1 MLYVDDIIVLQKF
14 HKNKS
19 QFYRFQITS
28 TYGLCLYYI
37 VQVLTSWF
45 EF

>member
-1 MLYVDDIIVLQKF
+1 MLYVDDIIALQRV

-19 QFYRFQITS
+19 QFYLFQIIS
-28 TYGLCLYYI
+28 MCGLCLYYI
-37 VQVLTSWF
+37 VQVLTSCF